1 MSLTRVG
8 IIRHIE
14 NKNLEKINNLF
25 DIFQNELSDKYKVVD
40 IYIDENNIWHSL
52 GIPVLPMDL
61 YHRVDIFWNEN
72 DPHIMQTL
80 SHIGIPHISK
90 NPFHS
95 LLENNKNNL
104 QKYLQSLNISTPR
117 NFIIPPYQ
125 KDFDQDLNT
134 YVMQKA
140 KEVWNKFSPP
150 YTLHTS
156 SENNLATFVVKT
168 FPELY
173 ERMYELLA
181 KGDNVLVEEIILGEK
196 HTSYFLPKFR
206 NQDYYSLLGS
216 NLKNDIKN
224 HISEIG
230 KLLIDNLGIKHY
242 LKVDFIVKG
251 NKVYIENIKTSID
264 FKDLNF
270 KSNIK
275 SFGIQN
281 RDIIEHIFKNAII

>member
-216 NLKNDIKN
+216 NLKNDIK
-224 HISEIG
+224 
-230 KLLIDNLGIKHY
+230 
-242 LKVDFIVKG
+242 
-251 NKVYIENIKTSID
+251 TS
-264 FKDLNF
+264 
-270 KSNIK
+270 
-275 SFGIQN
+275 
-281 RDIIEHIFKNAII
+281 